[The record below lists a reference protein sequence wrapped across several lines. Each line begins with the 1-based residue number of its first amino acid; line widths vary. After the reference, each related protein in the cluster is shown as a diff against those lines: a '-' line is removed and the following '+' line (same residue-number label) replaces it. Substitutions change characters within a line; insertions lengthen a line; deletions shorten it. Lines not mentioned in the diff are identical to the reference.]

1 MRITMG
7 KVIFHIDL
15 NAFFANAELLKNPSL
30 KGKPVA
36 VSGNTRRSVVSTCSY
51 EARAFGVHSAMPIT
65 EAKSLC
71 KDLIIVEGHHEYY
84 EELSG
89 KFMSIIRSYTNIIEQ
104 ASIDECYADM
114 TLPISKYKYPLDLAW
129 EIQKRLLK
137 ELGLPCSIGVA
148 PNKFLA
154 KMASDMKKP
163 LGITVLRIAEVP
175 QKLWPLPIKDMRGI
189 GVKTQKVMK
198 DMNIRTIGELA
209 HYPDIDALKRV
220 FGKNTDRILQL
231 CNGRDDS
238 ELVCEWDAK
247 SLSQSTTFLEDISD
261 YDEIKGGFNYLARKL
276 AMRLY
281 EDDKMGRNLSITIK
295 YHDFKTMN
303 RSIKLEQPI
312 YRQDDLLENALRLFD
327 ANWNEEPIRLLG
339 IGVGNLGSIRE
350 YNKQL
355 NLFGSDDPIDKT
367 LDVIASLNEQLSVPG
382 LKLAS
387 SIVKEAK

>member
-1 MRITMG
+1 MG

-15 NAFFANAELLKNPSL
+15 NAFFANAELLHHPEL
-30 KGKPVA
+30 KGKPIA

-51 EARAFGVHSAMPIT
+51 EARAFGVHSAMPIS
-65 EAKSLC
+65 EAKALC
-71 KDLIIVEGHHEYY
+71 KDLIIVEGNHEYY
-84 EELSG
+84 EELSAR
-89 KFMSIIRSYTNIIEQ
+89 FMALIRSYTTIVEQ

-114 TLPISKYKYPLDLAW
+114 SVPIQKYQYPLDLAW

-163 LGITVLRIAEVP
+163 LGITVLRISEVP
-175 QKLWPLPIKDMRGI
+175 TKLWPLPIKDMRGI
-189 GVKTQKVMK
+189 GTKTLKVMQQMDIK
-198 DMNIRTIGELA
+198 TIGELA
-209 HYPDIDALKRV
+209 HYEDKEALKRV
-220 FGKNTDRILQL
+220 FGKNTEHILRL
-231 CNGRDDS
+231 CHGRDDS

-247 SLSQSTTFLEDISD
+247 SYSQSTTFLEDIYE

-276 AMRLY
+276 ATRLY
-281 EDDKMGRNLSITIK
+281 EDDKMGKNLSITIK

-303 RSIKLEQPI
+303 RSIKLDQAI
-312 YRQDDLLENALRLFD
+312 YRQDDLLEEALRLFD
-327 ANWNEEPIRLLG
+327 ANWNDEPIRLLG
-339 IGVGNLGSIRE
+339 IGIGSLSSIRE

-367 LDVIASLNEQLSVPG
+367 LDVIASLNEQLSIPG

-387 SIVKEAK
+387 SILKESK